1 MPSRTRMPRAME
13 PKILGEISDPQ
24 IISSGVSLRVRRRLR
39 RLYGQ
44 GRWRKLKG
52 VGKVRLPDGYV
63 ILAEVH
69 WYEAHGVGRR
79 ELKIKRLLEP
89 TSE

>member
-1 MPSRTRMPRAME
+1 ME
-13 PKILGEISDPQ
+13 PKIIGEISETQ

-39 RLYGQ
+39 KFYGQ

-52 VGKVRLPDGYV
+52 VATVSLPDGYV
-63 ILAEVH
+63 TLAEVH
-69 WYEAHGVGRR
+69 WYEAHGVGRK

-89 TSE
+89 PNE